1 MKHSRL
7 AGLGAMVAVAAVVLS
22 GCSGNPDGG
31 DAPAAG
37 AKIENVVV
45 AVGALPDSLTP
56 SPWGGSASHVVLSGL
71 GSQLLAYEGAGSE
84 DSCLK
89 PSTDVTGR
97 LAESAELSPDG
108 AGVIIKLRDL
118 TSQWGNKL
126 SAEDV
131 AWSLEI
137 GMVRQPVMKG
147 TLNTSGFDVDN
158 LTTIIDPQTV
168 QLNTKTITSYTLASL
183 QNNLFY
189 IHDSVEA
196 KKHATAEDPTAND
209 WLSKNLADYSGWE
222 LEEFTPGTSLTLK
235 ADEDWEGDRGSVK
248 RLVVKAASNT
258 ATRSQLVEAGEAQV
272 AGSFEY
278 DQYAS
283 LAKAPGVEV
292 LDCVG
297 QTRDTLM
304 MNTTAEGP
312 LSDPAVRRAISQA
325 IDREALVKGAYAG
338 FADPSTAIFPG
349 VDPTGSYAF
358 DKDAAKKALA
368 DAGYPDGFSM
378 ELSYSAT
385 RPGPVAESSAVLV
398 QSMLG
403 EVGIKVE
410 LKNIA
415 SSTDFSTAVID
426 GRYQAILY
434 SEPIVINDPAFYSY
448 AFYAGGAPSNSTGWA
463 DPRFDET
470 RLKMASVDI
479 TEDERKSLMQDAAD
493 YIDEGSPILALV
505 QTKNMLARKAGLTG
519 AVPLT
524 NGQIH
529 FAALG
534 S

>member
-7 AGLGAMVAVAAVVLS
+7 ALLGAVAAAVSLVVT
-22 GCSGNPDGG
+22 GCSGTPSSDGT
-31 DAPAAG
+31 APSAS
-37 AKIENVVV
+37 KPESVVV
-45 AVGALPDSLTP
+45 AVGAVPDSLTP

-71 GSQLLAYEGAGSE
+71 GSQLMAYKGAGSE
-84 DSCLK
+84 ESCLK
-89 PSTDVTGR
+89 PSTDLTGR
-97 LAESAELSPDG
+97 LAESAELNPDG
-108 AGVIIKLRDL
+108 TGVIVKLRDL

-131 AWSLEI
+131 AWSLQI

-147 TLNTSGFDVDN
+147 TLTTSGFDVDN
-158 LTTIIDPQTV
+158 LTKIIDEHTI
-168 QLNTKTITSYTLASL
+168 QLNTKVVTSYTLASL

-196 KKHATAEDPTAND
+196 KKHATADDPTAND
-209 WLSKNLADYSGWE
+209 WLSKNLADYSGWD

-235 ADEDWEGDRGSVK
+235 ADSHWEGKRGSVK
-248 RLVVKAASNT
+248 RVVIKAVSNT
-258 ATRSQLVEAGEAQV
+258 ATRSQLVESGEAQV

-283 LAKAPGVEV
+283 LAKAPGVQV

-304 MNTTAEGP
+304 INTKTGP
-312 LSDPAVRRAISQA
+312 LADPAVRRAVSQA
-325 IDREALVKGAYAG
+325 IDRAALVKGAYSG
-338 FADPSTAIFPG
+338 YGEPSKAIFPG
-349 VDPTGSYAF
+349 VKATPSYTF
-358 DKDAAKKALA
+358 DKAAAKKALA
-368 DAGYPDGFSM
+368 DAGYPDGFDM
-378 ELSYSAT
+378 ELSYSVT
-385 RPGPVAESSAVLV
+385 RPGPVAERSAVLI
-398 QSMLG
+398 QSMLKD
-403 EVGIKVE
+403 VGIRVA

-415 SSTDFSTAVID
+415 STTDFSTAVID

-463 DPRFDET
+463 DPRFDEA
-470 RLKMASVDI
+470 RLKMADVKTSEAD
-479 TEDERKSLMQDAAD
+479 RKTLLQDAAD

-505 QTKNMLARKAGLTG
+505 QTKNMLARQKGLTG
-519 AVPLT
+519 ANPLT
-524 NGQIH
+524 NNQIY

-534 S
+534 G